1 MATEIQPNEGK
12 DDQGKTTLLSGA
24 SKWLALIHNKT
35 VVNGDLIVTTTR
47 GGGFGEIT
55 GTSYARAAVTLGVMA
70 NGILVVPGATFT
82 VGAAVVDWPSDVSAV
97 ALMSALTNGVID
109 FIWDLTIV
117 GSTTSA
123 SAVVT
128 GIADTTGLVAGDKVW
143 GPGIPAAT
151 TILSVDSPTQIT
163 LSANATAS
171 ATATLAVSF
180 NMALA
185 SAQLIIPANN
195 LFFKN
200 PAE

>member
-1 MATEIQPNEGK
+1 MATELQPNEGK

-35 VVNGDLIVTTTR
+35 VANGDLLVTTTR
-47 GGGFGEIT
+47 AGGFGEIT
-55 GTSYARAAVTLGVMA
+55 GTSYARAAVTLGTMA
-70 NGILVVPGATFT
+70 NGILTVPTATFT
-82 VGAAVVDWPSDVSAV
+82 VGAAVTDWPSDVSAI
-97 ALMSALTNGVID
+97 ALMSALTNGTID
-109 FIWDLTIV
+109 FIWDLTII
-117 GSTTSA
+117 GTTTSG

-151 TILSVDSPTQIT
+151 TILSVDSSTQIT

-171 ATATLAVSF
+171 ATVTVAVSF
-180 NMALA
+180 DMSKA
-185 SAQLIIPANN
+185 SAQLVTPAVS

-200 PAE
+200 PFE